1 MEWVLEKNDIFS
13 KKTLKALAT
22 DVLEIVERHLAK
34 NCSPNSFGNISAL
47 PNKVIWRKTR
57 PI

>member
-1 MEWVLEKNDIFS
+1 MLEKNDIFS

-34 NCSPNSFGNISAL
+34 NRSPIGQIFDD
-47 PNKVIWRKTR
+47 PNRVIW
-57 PI
+57 PNLY